1 MFPKELHLHLLL
13 ASSLLL
19 TLASSSEL
27 AVPTPHSATRNVAP
41 DRYATAVHDFRR
53 NSERE
58 RDQVGPPSCPGLRSG
73 KIKGRDMT
81 RDECNTGSSIV
92 ADHNLAFGFPT
103 NSTDWRE
110 CLPHYPAEK

>member
-1 MFPKELHLHLLL
+1 MFPKEPHHRLLL
-13 ASSLLL
+13 AASLWI

-27 AVPTPHSATRNVAP
+27 TVQTPHSEPRNGAP
-41 DRYATAVHDFRR
+41 DHATAVHDFRR

-58 RDQVGPPSCPGLRSG
+58 QDQIVSSSCPGLRSG
-73 KIKGRDMT
+73 RIKGRDMT
-81 RDECNTGSSIV
+81 SDDCKTGSSVI

>member
-1 MFPKELHLHLLL
+1 MFPKELQRHLLF

-41 DRYATAVHDFRR
+41 DATAVHDFRR
-53 NSERE
+53 NSEGE
-58 RDQVGPPSCPGLRSG
+58 QDQVGPPSCRGLQSG
-73 KIKGRDMT
+73 KIKDRDMDSDGC
-81 RDECNTGSSIV
+81 RTGSSIR